1 MSTNPTSY
9 FARENRENVEKSK
22 FFIDITNELGLN
34 YKRQRA
40 ALMGVALAKPGNYYQ
55 LRADLVEQL
64 TTAQVKHAYK
74 LYWELLKNGVVG
86 DNPKT
91 AEYRDENNTV
101 CYLKPD
107 LPEHL
112 INKFA
117 SRVAVTIEEIAEEAV
132 NLILPDDFLKLAQE
146 KQKDILGARGQI

>member
-1 MSTNPTSY
+1 MSY
-9 FARENRENVEKSK
+9 FAANNWEDVNKSN

-34 YKRQRA
+34 YKKQRA
-40 ALMGVALAKPGNYYQ
+40 ALMGVALAKPANYYQ
-55 LRADLVEQL
+55 LRADLVEKL
-64 TTAQVKHAYK
+64 TTAQVKHAYYM
-74 LYWELLKNGVVG
+74 YWQLFKNGVVG
-86 DNPKT
+86 GDNPAQQK
-91 AEYRDENNTV
+91 YNDENNQPRF
-101 CYLKPD
+101 LKPD

-112 INKFA
+112 INKFS

>member
-1 MSTNPTSY
+1 MSY
-9 FARENRENVEKSK
+9 FQSENRDDVTKSK
-22 FFIDITNELGLN
+22 FYIDITNELGLN
-34 YKRQRA
+34 YKKQRA
-40 ALMGVALAKPGNYYQ
+40 ALMGVALAKPAHYYA
-55 LRADLVEQL
+55 LRAELVEQL

-86 DNPKT
+86 ANPQQQT
-91 AEYRDENNTV
+91 YADENGST

>member
-1 MSTNPTSY
+1 MSY
-9 FARENRENVEKSK
+9 FANPNTDNVNNSK

-34 YKRQRA
+34 YKKQRA
-40 ALMGVALAKPGNYYQ
+40 ALMGVALSKPGNYYQ
-55 LRADLVEQL
+55 LRAELVEKL

-86 DNPKT
+86 GENPIQQKYT
-91 AEYRDENNTV
+91 DENNGT

>member
-1 MSTNPTSY
+1 MKFLIFFYLHNC
-9 FARENRENVEKSK
+9 KSIYLK
-22 FFIDITNELGLN
+22 SLHIFLFLIDKNLN
-34 YKRQRA
+34 KI
-40 ALMGVALAKPGNYYQ
+40 LN
-55 LRADLVEQL
+55 
-64 TTAQVKHAYK
+64 
-74 LYWELLKNGVVG
+74 
-86 DNPKT
+86 
-91 AEYRDENNTV
+91 DENNLPR
-101 CYLKPD
+101 YLKPD

>member
-1 MSTNPTSY
+1 MSY
-9 FARENRENVEKSK
+9 FASDNREDVNKSK

-34 YKRQRA
+34 YKKQRA
-40 ALMGVALAKPGNYYQ
+40 ALMGVALAKPANYYT
-55 LRADLVEQL
+55 LRAELVEKL

-74 LYWELLKNGVVG
+74 MYWELLKNGVVG
-86 DNPKT
+86 DNPQQQK
-91 AEYRDENNTV
+91 YNDENNSA
-101 CYLKPD
+101 CFLKPD

>member
-1 MSTNPTSY
+1 MSY
-9 FARENRENVEKSK
+9 FASENREDVNKSK

-34 YKRQRA
+34 YKKQRA
-40 ALMGVALAKPGNYYQ
+40 ALMGVALAKPGNYYT
-55 LRADLVEQL
+55 LRAELVEKL

-74 LYWELLKNGVVG
+74 MYWELLKNGVVG
-86 DNPKT
+86 ADNPQQQG
-91 AEYRDENNTV
+91 YNDENGQARF
-101 CYLKPD
+101 LKPD

>member
-1 MSTNPTSY
+1 MSY
-9 FARENRENVEKSK
+9 FSTENREDVNKSK

-40 ALMGVALAKPGNYYQ
+40 ALMGVALSKPANYYT
-55 LRADLVEQL
+55 LRAELVEKL
-64 TTAQVKHAYK
+64 TTAQVKHAYT

-86 DNPKT
+86 SNPKQQT
-91 AEYRDENNTV
+91 YNDENGSP
-101 CYLKPD
+101 CFLKPD

>member
-1 MSTNPTSY
+1 MSY
-9 FARENRENVEKSK
+9 FQSENRDDVTKSK
-22 FFIDITNELGLN
+22 FYIDITNELGLN
-34 YKRQRA
+34 YKKQRA

-55 LRADLVEQL
+55 LRAELVEKL
-64 TTAQVKHAYK
+64 TTEQVKHAYK

-86 DNPKT
+86 DNPKQQT
-91 AEYRDENNTV
+91 YLDENGKT
-101 CYLKPD
+101 CYLKCD

-112 INKFA
+112 INKFS